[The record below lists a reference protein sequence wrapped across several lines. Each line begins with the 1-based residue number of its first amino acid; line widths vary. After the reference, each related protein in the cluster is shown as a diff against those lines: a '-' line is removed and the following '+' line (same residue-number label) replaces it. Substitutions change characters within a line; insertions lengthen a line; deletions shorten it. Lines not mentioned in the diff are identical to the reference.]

1 MIPIVLQPKLL
12 SIKNRWKQSLRRRS
26 QLFRDVF
33 LLAFSVSV
41 MWAIYEGTLAM
52 LAKVQLNAHLAYLP
66 PYLPLGLIFLFLLSM
81 LFFSNC
87 ISALGALYLGRD
99 LDLILASPLAP
110 SRFFFGK
117 LTEVTLSA
125 SWMAIIFGA
134 PVILAFSSWYQA
146 SYELWL
152 VLFAAALP
160 YFVLPATVAIAL
172 VTIFT
177 ALIPAS
183 RTREVLLVVLAM
195 LLIAGYLVVRLLAP
209 ADLGLH
215 QMDDLLRI
223 ISVLALPNASWLPSY
238 WLAASLSEV
247 LEPSARSLWPYIGC
261 LYGTTIFWGALAY
274 GCFRLFHFRAFSM
287 AKDNRQGLRLSSR
300 RAQKILNALTPWMA
314 PEYRAIIVKEF
325 KVFARDMTQAIQLL
339 LLLGLCMVYL
349 YNFRIL
355 HGVANLPDATKL
367 WWQGFLVGSNL
378 AMGAFVMTA
387 VCTRFVFPSVS
398 LEGQSYWILQT
409 SPLSVGQLLRAK
421 FWCWLVP
428 VASMSSIIFAS
439 GALAINAEPEIIAI
453 NALASWVVCYGIV
466 GLATGLGALFS
477 NFDWEHSSQL
487 AASFGSLVF
496 MLSATVLIVLN
507 LIPAGTLIFLRT
519 LKETGYNFT
528 DSEWY
533 LAVGC
538 CAILLTYLNYCATRW
553 ALRVG
558 EHSLLNRS

>member
-1 MIPIVLQPKLL
+1 
-12 SIKNRWKQSLRRRS
+12 
-26 QLFRDVF
+26 
-33 LLAFSVSV
+33 
-41 MWAIYEGTLAM
+41 
-52 LAKVQLNAHLAYLP
+52 
-66 PYLPLGLIFLFLLSM
+66 
-81 LFFSNC
+81 
-87 ISALGALYLGRD
+87 
-99 LDLILASPLAP
+99 
-110 SRFFFGK
+110 
-117 LTEVTLSA
+117 
-125 SWMAIIFGA
+125 
-134 PVILAFSSWYQA
+134 
-146 SYELWL
+146 
-152 VLFAAALP
+152 
-160 YFVLPATVAIAL
+160 
-172 VTIFT
+172 
-177 ALIPAS
+177 
-183 RTREVLLVVLAM
+183 
-195 LLIAGYLVVRLLAP
+195 
-209 ADLGLH
+209 
-215 QMDDLLRI
+215 
-223 ISVLALPNASWLPSY
+223 
-238 WLAASLSEV
+238 
-247 LEPSARSLWPYIGC
+247 
-261 LYGTTIFWGALAY
+261 
-274 GCFRLFHFRAFSM
+274 
-287 AKDNRQGLRLSSR
+287 
-300 RAQKILNALTPWMA
+300 MA